1 MGGIKNSRYLIIWR
15 YLRER
20 REVLLPKMVVRISEF
35 VVDTDLCDS
44 EVGIGFIDVDAH
56 GVGILAVEA
65 VELYPAVGRSS
76 AIKYLMPLAVDAAF
90 NVVPAELSILYFGYH
105 NCVEFLGFAKLDCD
119 PRFFYR
125 RIAVPCGSEIV
136 IGYKIMDVHV
146 VAP

>member
-1 MGGIKNSRYLIIWR
+1 
-15 YLRER
+15 
-20 REVLLPKMVVRISEF
+20 MVVRISEF

-90 NVVPAELSILYFGYH
+90 KVVPAELSILNFGYH

-125 RIAVPCGSEIV
+125 RIAGPCGSEIV